1 MLLNTF
7 QTTKKVQ
14 KPLKKIK
21 EFFMKKFVKIIVFAI
36 SMAIFTLCFCATA
49 YADTLEISPF
59 DIKDNVTVV
68 AQKAEPDVNEK
79 VSFSANENSVTIE
92 FSNVGNYIIA
102 TKNAIPISIGNIDE
116 YKPIAIKELTNR
128 IKLTD
133 LESGRYYSYYIF
145 KGDKIYSAEFIKKIS
160 FITTPETV
168 YDMALEASSNNV
180 NLKWDKVKNIS
191 CYEIFRN
198 DSLIATT
205 TENSYK
211 DTKLKSSTSYSYSIR
226 CISKYKSKKKYSK
239 KSKSFAVTTTECSAL
254 PNVSGKCK
262 TWANYQAVTCKSTP
276 QYKLLNSDECYTDPE
291 TGIRKVGDYYCIALG
306 SYYGSKIGQK
316 YIITLSSG
324 KKFKAILCDQKSDRH
339 TDENHQY
346 AVKNQD
352 IIEFYI
358 DRAYKPA
365 AVDGSYDVLP
375 QFKGAVVSI
384 EKIM

>member
-1 MLLNTF
+1 M
-7 QTTKKVQ
+7 
-14 KPLKKIK
+14 
-21 EFFMKKFVKIIVFAI
+21 
-36 SMAIFTLCFCATA
+36 
-49 YADTLEISPF
+49 
-59 DIKDNVTVV
+59 
-68 AQKAEPDVNEK
+68 
-79 VSFSANENSVTIE
+79 
-92 FSNVGNYIIA
+92 
-102 TKNAIPISIGNIDE
+102 
-116 YKPIAIKELTNR
+116 
-128 IKLTD
+128 
-133 LESGRYYSYYIF
+133 
-145 KGDKIYSAEFIKKIS
+145 
-160 FITTPETV
+160 
-168 YDMALEASSNNV
+168 
-180 NLKWDKVKNIS
+180 
-191 CYEIFRN
+191 
-198 DSLIATT
+198 
-205 TENSYK
+205 
-211 DTKLKSSTSYSYSIR
+211 
-226 CISKYKSKKKYSK
+226 
-239 KSKSFAVTTTECSAL
+239 
-254 PNVSGKCK
+254 
-262 TWANYQAVTCKSTP
+262 TCKSTP